1 MSSSSTSS
9 LSIAFPCCIS
19 FNFSVTSSCFLAS
32 STRVPYFNWLAFSK
46 SPLLSASSAWCL
58 VFSISSLISLDCL
71 IIFFSLFHW
80 VERVP
85 IFSFKS
91 PNSFSILSHLVLD
104 AASVSFFR
112 ACLSI
117 SSCLARLSSSSSS
130 AGILSI
136 SILKRAVASSIKSIA
151 LSGINR
157 SAIYLLAKWA
167 AATNALS
174 FILTPWW
181 ISYFSFN
188 PRRIET
194 VSSTITGWNLLS
206 SAASFSIYFLYSS
219 RVVAP
224 MQCSSPL
231 ARDGFKI
238 FAASIAPSVAPA
250 PTRVWISSINS
261 IISPFDSFISFKM
274 ALSLS
279 SNSPLYFVPAI
290 NPPISNTAI
299 TLFLRLSGISPLIIL
314 CASPSAIAVL
324 PTPGSPINTGLFL
337 VLLDNTCITRLISSS
352 LPITGSSFPFLA
364 ASVKLI
370 VYFSRVFILSSGFWS
385 TILLLPLISLI
396 ALLIF
401 FSSILLLANIFL
413 KEYPACSTA
422 PKSKCSVET
431 YSSPIFLAISKA

>member
-1 MSSSSTSS
+1 
-9 LSIAFPCCIS
+9 
-19 FNFSVTSSCFLAS
+19 
-32 STRVPYFNWLAFSK
+32 
-46 SPLLSASSAWCL
+46 
-58 VFSISSLISLDCL
+58 
-71 IIFFSLFHW
+71 
-80 VERVP
+80 
-85 IFSFKS
+85 
-91 PNSFSILSHLVLD
+91 
-104 AASVSFFR
+104 
-112 ACLSI
+112 
-117 SSCLARLSSSSSS
+117 
-130 AGILSI
+130 
-136 SILKRAVASSIKSIA
+136 
-151 LSGINR
+151 
-157 SAIYLLAKWA
+157 
-167 AATNALS
+167 
-174 FILTPWW
+174 
-181 ISYFSFN
+181 
-188 PRRIET
+188 
-194 VSSTITGWNLLS
+194 
-206 SAASFSIYFLYSS
+206 
-219 RVVAP
+219 
-224 MQCSSPL
+224 
-231 ARDGFKI
+231 
-238 FAASIAPSVAPA
+238 
-250 PTRVWISSINS
+250 
-261 IISPFDSFISFKM
+261 M